1 MKPSPLLLSLL
12 FTALLSSAHAS
23 SAPPM
28 ASPAE
33 QRIAL
38 AKNAVQ
44 KNPQRYEAYAQL
56 AMAFAQRARETAD
69 TAYFDQAKVAITQS
83 LALSPGNLE
92 ARRVHVWVLLGKHE
106 FAQALEAAR
115 ALNKQIPDDVQV
127 YGYLADAHVELG
139 QYDDAEHAVQWMLDL
154 RPGNI
159 PGLTRAAY
167 LRELF
172 GDIAG
177 SLDLM
182 AQAYQR
188 TPPGEHEDRAW
199 ILTHMAH
206 LQLLDNQP
214 AQADA
219 LLAQAL
225 QQFPGYHYALAQYAR
240 VRQAQGRTAE
250 AIALLR
256 QHVEAAPHPENFFYL
271 GEALAQNGQA
281 TEAADV
287 FRQFSTAAEAESA
300 SWDNANRELIA
311 YYADHADRPR
321 DALKLAEAEIARRQ
335 DVYTLDA
342 YAWALYR
349 NGQLAQAQQVIG
361 RALAVGARDPKLH
374 YHAGMIAH
382 ALGAHA
388 QAREHLET
396 ALRFAPWAE
405 FAPAA
410 RAVLQPGA
418 TTAAHPA

>member
-1 MKPSPLLLSLL
+1 MKPSSLL
-12 FTALLSSAHAS
+12 AGLIFTSLLAAAHATPS
-23 SAPPM
+23 PS
-28 ASPAE
+28 SPAE

-38 AKNAVQ
+38 AQRAIE
-44 KNPQRYEAYAQL
+44 KNPQRHEAHAQL
-56 AMAFAQRARETAD
+56 ALAFAQRARETAD
-69 TAYFDQAKVAITQS
+69 TAYYDRAEAALAQS
-83 LALSPGNLE
+83 LKLAPGNLE

-106 FAQALEAAR
+106 FARALEEAR
-115 ALNKQIPDDVQV
+115 ALNKIIPDDVQI
-127 YGYLADAHVELG
+127 YGYLADAHIELG
-139 QYDDAEHAVQWMLDL
+139 NYDDAERAAQWMLDL

-159 PGLTRAAY
+159 PGLARAAY

-172 GDIAG
+172 GDIEG

-188 TPPGEHEDRAW
+188 TPPAEREDRAW

-206 LQLLDNQP
+206 LHLLDNQP
-214 AQADA
+214 SRADA

-225 QQFPGYHYALAQYAR
+225 ELFPGYHYALAQLAK
-240 VRQAQGRTAE
+240 VRQAQGRLAD
-250 AIALLR
+250 AVALLR
-256 QHVEAAPHPENFFYL
+256 QHVEAAPHPENYFYL
-271 GEALAQNGQA
+271 GEALAQSGHA
-281 TEAADV
+281 DEAAAV
-287 FRQFSTAAEAESA
+287 FKQFAAAAEAESA

-311 YYADHADRPR
+311 YYADHADRAR

-342 YAWALYR
+342 WAWALYR
-349 NGQLAQAQQVIG
+349 NGQFAQAQQAIA
-361 RALAVGARDPKLH
+361 RALAVGVRDPKLH

-410 RAVLQPGA
+410 RAALQPGA
-418 TTAAHPA
+418 ASAAPSA